1 MHLNILSS
9 GEKVIAFIGMA
20 LYMLLVIYIGF
31 VYSKR
36 NKSTEDFLLGGRSLG
51 PWVTAMSAEASDMS
65 SWLLMGLP
73 GLAYLS
79 GFASASWTAIGLAV
93 GTWFNWKF
101 VAHRLRTYSHVANNA
116 ITLPDFFS
124 NRFHDSKK
132 ILMTIAAI
140 IIFFF
145 FIIYTSSGFVALGK
159 LFNSLFGFDYT
170 LMMIVGALVVVLYTI
185 LGGFLAASTS
195 DFLQGT
201 LMSFSLVFILIVG
214 FFEAGG
220 FSSIGATIGSMEG
233 FGSLMASHNRVDGT
247 GSPVSFLE
255 IASALAWG
263 LGYFGMPH
271 ILLRF
276 MAIKNPRELD
286 QSRRIAM
293 TWVIISLGVAVLI
306 GVVGAAVFPELLS
319 EVGPEGYAGQS
330 ETIFIAMTQLLGGI
344 SPILVIFIGVIL
356 SGVVAATMSTSDSQL
371 LVTSSAISQNFFKGV
386 IKKDA
391 TDKQILWLS
400 RFTIIVVAIIGA
412 FLAADPNSSIFGIV
426 SYAWAGFGAAFGPI
440 MVFSLFWK
448 RTTFQGAIAGMVGG
462 FATVLVW
469 KHLIAPLGGG
479 WAIYELLPAFI
490 FSALCIFVVSLVTA
504 PPSKEIQ
511 EEFTHVVQSIK
522 EK

>member
-1 MHLNILSS
+1 MHLNLLTS
-9 GEKVIAFIGMA
+9 GQKTIAFIGMI
-20 LYMLLVIYIGF
+20 LYMALVIYIGF
-31 VYSKR
+31 IYSKR

-79 GFASASWTAIGLAV
+79 GVASAGWTAIGLAV

-101 VAHRLRTYSHVANNA
+101 IAYRLRTYSQVADNA
-116 ITLPDFFS
+116 ITIPDYFS
-124 NRFHDSKK
+124 NRFHDAKK
-132 ILMTIAAI
+132 ILMIGSAA

-145 FIIYTSSGFVALGK
+145 FIIYTSSGFVALGR

-170 LMMIVGALVVVLYTI
+170 LMMIIGALVVVLYTI
-185 LGGFLAASTS
+185 IGGFLAASTS
-195 DFLQGT
+195 DFLQGA
-201 LMSFSLVFILIVG
+201 LMSFSLVFILLVG

-220 FSSIGATIGSMEG
+220 FSEISAVIGSMDG
-233 FGSLMASHNRVDGT
+233 FGSLLSSHNRIDGT
-247 GSPVSFLE
+247 GSTVTLLE

-276 MAIKNPRELD
+276 MAINKPEELNR
-286 QSRRIAM
+286 SRRIAM
-293 TWVIISLGVAVLI
+293 TWVIISLTVAVCIGII
-306 GVVGAAVFPELLS
+306 GVAVFPELLTGVS
-319 EVGPEGYAGQS
+319 VAGYAGQS
-330 ETIFIAMTQLLGGI
+330 ETIFIAMTQLLGSI
-344 SPILVIFIGVIL
+344 SPVLVIFIGIIL

-386 IKKDA
+386 INKNA
-391 TDKQILWLS
+391 TDKQVLWLS
-400 RFTIIVVAIIGA
+400 RLTVIAVAVIAA

-426 SYAWAGFGAAFGPI
+426 SYAWAGFGATFGPI

-448 RTTFQGAIAGMVGG
+448 RTTLQGAVAGMAGG
-462 FATVLVW
+462 FITVVVW
-469 KHLIAPLGGG
+469 KHFIAPMGGA

-490 FSALCIFVVSLVTA
+490 FSTLCIIVASLLSDE
-504 PPSKEIQ
+504 PSQEIQ
-511 EEFTHVVQSIK
+511 QEFDRATTKRILS
-522 EK
+522 

>member
-1 MHLNILSS
+1 MYLNILSS
-9 GEKVIAFIGMA
+9 GEKIVAFIGMVV
-20 LYMLLVIYIGF
+20 YMLAVIYIGF

-79 GFASASWTAIGLAV
+79 GVASASWTAIGLAI

-101 VAHRLRTYSHVANNA
+101 VAYRLRNYSHIANNA

-132 ILMTIAAI
+132 ILMSIAAVV
-140 IIFFF
+140 IFFF

-159 LFNSLFGFDYT
+159 LFNSLFGFNYT
-170 LMMIVGALVVVLYTI
+170 AMMIVGALVVVLYTI
-185 LGGFLAASTS
+185 AGGFLAASTS
-195 DFLQGT
+195 DFMQGA

-214 FFEAGG
+214 IIEAGG
-220 FSSIGATIGSMEG
+220 FQATGEVINSMEG
-233 FGSLMASHNRVDGT
+233 FGSLFSSHNRVT
-247 GSPVSFLE
+247 GASSSVSFLE

-276 MAIKNPRELD
+276 MAIENPKELPR
-286 QSRRIAM
+286 SRRIAI
-293 TWVIISLGVAVLI
+293 TWVVISLAVAVTI
-306 GVVGAAVFPELLS
+306 GIIGTAVFPNLL
-319 EVGPEGYAGQS
+319 EGLEPEAYSGQS
-330 ETIFIAMTQLLGGI
+330 ETIFIAMTQLLDNM
-344 SPILVIFIGVIL
+344 SPVLVIFIGVIL

-391 TDKQILWLS
+391 TDRQVLWLS
-400 RFTIIVVAIIGA
+400 RMTIIIVAIVGA
-412 FLAADPNSSIFGIV
+412 FLAADPNSSIFGMV

-440 MVFSLFWK
+440 MLFSLFWK
-448 RTTFQGAIAGMVGG
+448 RTTLSGAIAGMVGG
-462 FATVLVW
+462 FLAVLVW
-469 KHLIAPLGGG
+469 KHLVAPMGGL

-490 FSALCIFVVSLVTA
+490 FSCICIVVGSLLSPE
-504 PPSKEIQ
+504 PPQAVQ
-511 EEFTHVVQSIK
+511 EEFERATT
-522 EK
+522 